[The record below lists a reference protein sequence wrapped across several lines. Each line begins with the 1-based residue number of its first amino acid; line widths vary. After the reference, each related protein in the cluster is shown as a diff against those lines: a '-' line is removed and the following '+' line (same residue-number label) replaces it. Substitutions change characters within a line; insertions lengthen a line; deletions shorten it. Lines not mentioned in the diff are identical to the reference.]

1 MLFALQNQLPDKNN
15 LPMQN
20 KTRDVLKSFSTG
32 KIIWPVLIG
41 LSVATWM
48 LFREF
53 DASAYSQIS
62 WTYSSTLWLCL
73 AGLMLFVRDFAYMI
87 RIRILTD
94 GHLNWY
100 RAFIVIMLWE
110 FASAL
115 APGLVGGGFFFAIVI
130 LNREGINMGRS
141 ITAILFSS
149 FLDGIFLAVMAP
161 LVYFT
166 VGKDVLFSG
175 FNLNSLFGGGIF
187 YSFWLIYYIIIAYK
201 LLVAYALFVNP
212 YFVRRLLISTFSI
225 PGLKKWR
232 RSAGET
238 GDQLIIASKG
248 LKGKNMKYWTLSLLA
263 TFASWTARY
272 SIVNFLIHAFHGNNH
287 LNDLAVYGKQVIMGI
302 IILLSP
308 TPGGSGVA
316 EYIFKDF
323 LGEYIPHGLAPS
335 LGLLWRLMSYYPYL
349 FIGAILLPKWIR
361 SHFKKDALL

>member
-1 MLFALQNQLPDKNN
+1 
-15 LPMQN
+15 MQN

-41 LSVATWM
+41 LSVATW
-48 LFREF
+48 LLLREF
-53 DASAYSQIS
+53 DPNAYARIE
-62 WTYSSTLWLCL
+62 WTTTSTLWLCM
-73 AGLMLFVRDFAYMI
+73 AGLMLFVRDFAYII

-94 GHLNWY
+94 GELNWY

-115 APGLVGGGFFFAIVI
+115 APGLVGGGFFFAILI

-141 ITAILFSS
+141 ITAILYSS
-149 FLDGIFLAVMAP
+149 FLDGIFLALMAP

-166 VGKDVLFSG
+166 VGKEVLFSG
-175 FNLNSLFGGGIF
+175 FNMNSVFGSGIF

-212 YFVRRLLISTFSI
+212 YFVRRLLIGMFSI
-225 PGLKKWR
+225 PMLKHWR
-232 RSAGET
+232 RGAAET

-248 LKGKNMKYWTLSLLA
+248 LKGKNLKYWSLSLIA

-272 SIVNFLIHAFHGNNH
+272 SIVNFLIHAFHGDKQLH
-287 LNDLAVYGKQVIMGI
+287 DWAIYGKQVIMGI
-302 IILLSP
+302 LILVSP

-323 LGEYIPHGLAPS
+323 LGEYIPQGLAPS

-349 FIGAILLPKWIR
+349 FIGAIILPKWIR
-361 SHFKKDALL
+361 SHFKKDALH